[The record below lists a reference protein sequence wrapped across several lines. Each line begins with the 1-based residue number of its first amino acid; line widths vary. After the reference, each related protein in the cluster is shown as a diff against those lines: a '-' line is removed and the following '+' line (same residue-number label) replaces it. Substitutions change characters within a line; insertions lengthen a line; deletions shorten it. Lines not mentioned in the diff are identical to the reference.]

1 MQIEQTLEENRS
13 HQSQGMLRGIRD
25 CMVLTEYSACTISR
39 IHLFDDK
46 FPTVGVHNLTNA
58 LGLRLA
64 ESGSKLLIVN
74 AFKQLTLSLYA
85 Y

>member
-1 MQIEQTLEENRS
+1 
-13 HQSQGMLRGIRD
+13 MLLGIRN

-64 ESGSKLLIVN
+64 ESGFKLLIVTSL
-74 AFKQLTLSLYA
+74 KQLSLSLYA
-85 Y
+85 C